1 MPRKGKLLIMLPES
15 QTLSGT
21 LTQIRCPGLN
31 FEISYQ
37 RPYVHYVT
45 PKEERKK
52 WLRNVIDMFEKNLMK
67 PHRNRFCD
75 SQLQLSYI
83 QNCLSVCP
91 SVLQTLP

>member
-37 RPYVHYVT
+37 RPYVT

-52 WLRNVIDMFEKNLMK
+52 WLRNVIDMFEKK
-67 PHRNRFCD
+67 PYETPPK
-75 SQLQLSYI
+75 QIL
-83 QNCLSVCP
+83 
-91 SVLQTLP
+91 